1 LKRGMDKEKEGEE
14 KFLVKRKK
22 RRGVVEKDSIR
33 K

>member
-1 LKRGMDKEKEGEE
+1 MDREKEGEE